1 MPKSF
6 AACTFKSISRLNDG
20 YDYSSMASDLKQIIK
35 KSNNA
40 DELLSSLKKYK
51 INGKKLSIT
60 TINNLIG
67 VKYKKYI

>member
-20 YDYSSMASDLKQIIK
+20 YDYSSMAGDLTQLIK

-40 DELLSSLKKYK
+40 DELSSKLENYK
-51 INGKKLSIT
+51 INGKKLSST
-60 TINNLIG
+60 TVNSLVC
-67 VKYKKYI
+67 VKFKKYT